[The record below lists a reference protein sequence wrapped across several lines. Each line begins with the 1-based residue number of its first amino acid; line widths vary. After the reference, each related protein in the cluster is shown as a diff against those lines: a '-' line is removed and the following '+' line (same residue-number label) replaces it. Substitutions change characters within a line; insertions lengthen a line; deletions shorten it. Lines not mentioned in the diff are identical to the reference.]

1 MPENEK
7 ELGRGIADAPAA
19 KGKSAEEYA
28 AETTVPRK
36 KPGRLREAFA
46 EIRRLR
52 SICGAGML
60 TALNIVL
67 DQFSVMLTP
76 TLRIG
81 LGFLPAGVCG
91 WAYGP
96 VMAGLLCAVSD
107 VLTFI
112 IKPRGAFNPVWTLV
126 AVIPGVI
133 YGLVLYRR
141 PVSLWRTAL
150 AKTLE
155 TVIVRWGLNPLC
167 MALLLG
173 EGGYWFYLSSRLVK
187 NLLLLPLEIAAMYTI
202 LKAMQRVLPK
212 K

>member
-7 ELGRGIADAPAA
+7 ELGRGIADAPE
-19 KGKSAEEYA
+19 KEERTPA
-28 AETTVPRK
+28 
-36 KPGRLREAFA
+36 KPGRLRSAAA
-46 EIRRLR
+46 ELRKLR

-60 TALNIVL
+60 TALNVVL

-81 LGFLPAGVCG
+81 LGFLPASVCG

-107 VLTFI
+107 VLTFV

-126 AVIPGVI
+126 AFVPGLI
-133 YGLVLYRR
+133 YGLVLYRK

-150 AKTLE
+150 AKALE
-155 TVIVRWGLNPLC
+155 TVLVRWGLNPLC
-167 MALLLG
+167 MMLLLG
-173 EGGYWFYLSSRLVK
+173 EGGYWFYLSTRLVK
-187 NLLLLPLEIAAMYTI
+187 NLLLLPLEVAAMYVV

-212 K
+212 R

>member
-19 KGKSAEEYA
+19 NKSAVPHVKNGTA
-28 AETTVPRK
+28 AGKTS
-36 KPGRLREAFA
+36 GRLRAA
-46 EIRRLR
+46 LTEIRKLR
-52 SICGAGML
+52 SICGTGML

-81 LGFLPAGVCG
+81 LGFLPASVCG

-107 VLTFI
+107 VLTFM

-126 AVIPGVI
+126 AVVPGLI

-150 AKTLE
+150 AKALE
-155 TVIVRWGLNPLC
+155 TILVRWGLNPLC
-167 MALLLG
+167 MVLLLG
-173 EGGYWFYLSSRLVK
+173 EGGYWFYLSTRLVK
-187 NLLLLPLEIAAMYTI
+187 NLLLLPLEVAAMYVI
-202 LKAMQRVLPK
+202 LKAMQRILPK

>member
-19 KGKSAEEYA
+19 KNGG
-28 AETTVPRK
+28 TPK
-36 KPGRLREAFA
+36 KPGRLRMAWG

-91 WAYGP
+91 WACGP
-96 VMAGLLCAVSD
+96 VMAGLLCAISD
-107 VLTFI
+107 VLTFM

-126 AVIPGVI
+126 AVVPGLI
-133 YGLVLYRR
+133 YGLVLYRK

-155 TVIVRWGLNPLC
+155 TVLVRWGLNPLC
-167 MALLLG
+167 MVLLLG
-173 EGGYWFYLSSRLVK
+173 EGGYWFYLSTRLVK
-187 NLLLLPLEIAAMYTI
+187 NLLLLPLEVAAMYAV
-202 LKAMQRVLPK
+202 LKALQRVLPK

>member
-1 MPENEK
+1 MSENEK
-7 ELGRGIADAPAA
+7 ELGRGIADAPAEGIKPA
-19 KGKSAEEYA
+19 KKS
-28 AETTVPRK
+28 
-36 KPGRLREAFA
+36 GRLRAAAA
-46 EIRRLR
+46 EVRKLR

-60 TALNIVL
+60 TALNVVL

-96 VMAGLLCAVSD
+96 VMAGILCAVSD
-107 VLTFI
+107 VLTFV

-126 AVIPGVI
+126 AFIPGLI
-133 YGLVLYRR
+133 YGLVLYRK

-167 MALLLG
+167 MMLLLG
-173 EGGYWFYLSSRLVK
+173 EGGYWFYLSTRLVK
-187 NLLLLPLEIAAMYTI
+187 NLLLLPLEVAAMYI
-202 LKAMQRVLPK
+202 VLKALQRVLPK

>member
-7 ELGRGIADAPAA
+7 ELGRGIADAPVTNTAPTRDAA
-19 KGKSAEEYA
+19 A
-28 AETTVPRK
+28 K
-36 KPGRLREAFA
+36 KPGRLRAA
-46 EIRRLR
+46 LGEIRKLR

-67 DQFSVMLTP
+67 DQFSIMLTP

-107 VLTFI
+107 VLTFM

-126 AVIPGVI
+126 AVVPGVI
-133 YGLVLYRR
+133 YGLVLYRK
-141 PVSLWRTAL
+141 PVTLWRTAL

-155 TVIVRWGLNPLC
+155 TVLVRWGLNPLC
-167 MALLLG
+167 MVLLLG
-173 EGGYWFYLSSRLVK
+173 EGGYWFYLSTRLVK
-187 NLLLLPLEIAAMYTI
+187 NLLLLPLEVAAMYVVM
-202 LKAMQRVLPK
+202 KALQRVLPK